1 MPAVF
6 AIKPT
11 CLKWNPPI
19 SITTEPVSAGIV
31 AAGEKYIGQILRLAF
46 EHTSAQK
53 AVIVFDT
60 QSPLATTLTEGYRRC
75 LPTAQFIDFEVESPE
90 RIRTAMEALEPLD
103 LVILI
108 QSANFRLEAF
118 RLRVELFK
126 RSLKVIEHPHLARMQ
141 GQEIEWYINALA
153 YDPNYFRKMGC
164 GLKERIDKART
175 ALVVSGV
182 GRGVGRG
189 DGCSEGGGGE
199 SGSKGRL
206 ENLMFASGFESAKL
220 NTGDYRNMKNIGGQF
235 PIGEVFT
242 EAKDL
247 QSVNGRV
254 RIFVFADITFMVNQ
268 PAKPIT
274 LVIEKGRVVEV
285 VDTTPEF
292 EKVLA
297 NIRAD
302 EGEVWVR
309 EFGFGL
315 NRAFTPQRMVRDIGT
330 LERMCGIHLS
340 LGAKH
345 AVYQKPAFKRKDGRH
360 HVDVFVV
367 TDSVLLDDEIVFKD
381 GAWIVPSESPI

>member
-1 MPAVF
+1 MPAAS

-11 CLKWNPPI
+11 CLKWNQPI
-19 SITTEPVSAGIV
+19 SNTHEPIPAEIV

-60 QSPLATTLTEGYRRC
+60 QSPLAATLTEGYRRC
-75 LPTAQFIDFEVESPE
+75 LPTAQFIDFEAQSPE
-90 RIRTAMEALEPLD
+90 VIRAAMEALEPLD

-141 GQEIEWYINALA
+141 GQEIEWYINSLA
-153 YDPNYFRKMGC
+153 YDPDYFRKMGC

-175 ALVVSGV
+175 ALVVSGD
-182 GRGVGRG
+182 GRG
-189 DGCSEGGGGE
+189 DGREDIRRAESGGE
-199 SGSKGRL
+199 GRL
-206 ENLMFASGFESAKL
+206 ENLMFTSGFESAKL

-381 GAWIVPSESPI
+381 GAWVLPAAV